1 MDSFLGIVLGA
12 FAVLFFFIRKI
23 KFLITV
29 LILIVFL
36 FVIGVF

>member
-23 KFLITV
+23 KFLILT
-29 LILIVFL
+29 LILIIFL
-36 FVIGVF
+36 FILGVF